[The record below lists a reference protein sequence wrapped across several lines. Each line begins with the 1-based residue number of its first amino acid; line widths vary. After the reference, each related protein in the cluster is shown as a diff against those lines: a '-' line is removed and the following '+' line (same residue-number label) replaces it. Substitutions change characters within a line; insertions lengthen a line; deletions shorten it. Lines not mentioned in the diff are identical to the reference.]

1 MVMMAATATA
11 LDIEDELFE
20 DDTLNSF
27 LSFPPEVQSAIE
39 HVLPSSDPLDRP
51 DFNAV
56 DYINTLFPTEQSL
69 SNIDDVIGRM
79 RFKIRQLDDEIRIVV
94 RGQTSVGES
103 GREALEEAQTA
114 IKELFSRIKDIKD
127 KAEKS
132 EQMVKEITRDIKQL
146 DHAKRNLTASITTLN
161 HLHILVEGVD
171 TLRIHS
177 RKRQYKEVANL
188 LDGVMNVLD
197 HFQPYMGIPQIH
209 QLADQVQSLK
219 IELGQQI
226 TEDFHSAFQGPN
238 AKNLTPSQQLAEAC
252 LVVSILDPKIKRD
265 LLKWFVTLQLTEY
278 THLFQENQDVA
289 WLDKID
295 RRYAWLKRHLIEF
308 EEKFGRLFPPEWEV
322 SERISV
328 EFCEITRRELEKIM
342 AARVHEIDVRLLLFS
357 IQRTTNFETLLGRRF
372 MGVTMEGVDR
382 PITPSGGT
390 KQIDP
395 SSESS
400 STFGE
405 ASFDSKNPFAE
416 DMNKEEEETGDSKVP
431 VAKPKSNPFQGI
443 ISRCFEPHL
452 NIYIDSQDKN
462 LAQLIERF
470 QEDIRKAPMPRP
482 ETGSAVLPSCA
493 DLFVYYK
500 KCLVQCTQLSTG
512 QPMLSLAETF
522 QKYLQEYATRI
533 LQNNLPK
540 IGNTTTL
547 SSAGLIQNFQNLLKE
562 GEVARF
568 TPSEQ
573 CLVCSILS
581 TAEYCL
587 ETTHQ
592 LEEKLKEKVDP
603 TLSNHINLSKE
614 QDLFHSVISNCI
626 QLLVQD
632 VEATCEPALTAMVK
646 VQSNSWLSFA
656 LTTSFYQKNIVALKS
671 MLGTQISL
679 SCESSAIRGN
689 CKKSTYRFFV
699 CFSTFIPKFNNHLFK
714 CKPISAVGAEQLLLD
729 THMLKT
735 VLLDLPTLG
744 SQMVKKAPASYT
756 KIVVKGMTKAEM
768 ILKVVMSPHEPNE
781 SFVENYIKLLPESDL
796 SEFQKVL
803 DMKGLRRSELNA
815 LMDIFRSG
823 LPNSTVTHIT
833 SSSNTAGA
841 SPERGSSGIRRLEK
855 LIKKKF

>member
-1 MVMMAATATA
+1 MAAASTA
-11 LDIEDELFE
+11 LEIEDELFE
-20 DDTLNSF
+20 DDNLNSF

-94 RGQTSVGES
+94 RGQTSVGQS

-171 TLRIHS
+171 TLRIHT

-197 HFQPYMGIPQIH
+197 HFQPYMGIPQIR
-209 QLADQVQSLK
+209 QLADQVQGLK

-238 AKNLTPSQQLAEAC
+238 AKTLTPSQQLAEAC

-308 EEKFGRLFPPEWEV
+308 EEKFGRLFPPDWEV
-322 SERISV
+322 SERIAV
-328 EFCEITRRELEKIM
+328 EFCEITRRELGKIM
-342 AARVHEIDVRLLLFS
+342 TARVHEIDVRLLLFS

-372 MGVTMEGVDR
+372 MGVTLEGIDR
-382 PITPSGGT
+382 PIIPSGGP

-395 SSESS
+395 ESS
-400 STFGE
+400 GNFGDP
-405 ASFDSKNPFAE
+405 SFDSKNPFAE

-540 IGNTTTL
+540 IGSTATL

-603 TLSNHINLSKE
+603 SLSNHINLSKE
-614 QDLFHSVISNCI
+614 QDLFHSVISHCI

-646 VQSNSWLSFA
+646 IQWSAVETVGDQSSYVTAITGHLRQTLPLLRDNLAASRKYFTQFCVKFA
-656 LTTSFYQKNIVALKS
+656 N
-671 MLGTQISL
+671 
-679 SCESSAIRGN
+679 
-689 CKKSTYRFFV
+689 
-699 CFSTFIPKFNNHLFK
+699 TFIPKFNNHLFK

-744 SQMVKKAPASYT
+744 SQVVKKAPASYT

-803 DMKGLRRSELNA
+803 DMKGLRRSEVNA
-815 LMDIFRSG
+815 LIDIFRSG
-823 LPNSTVTHIT
+823 LPNSTVTQVT
-833 SSSNTAGA
+833 TSSNTVGA